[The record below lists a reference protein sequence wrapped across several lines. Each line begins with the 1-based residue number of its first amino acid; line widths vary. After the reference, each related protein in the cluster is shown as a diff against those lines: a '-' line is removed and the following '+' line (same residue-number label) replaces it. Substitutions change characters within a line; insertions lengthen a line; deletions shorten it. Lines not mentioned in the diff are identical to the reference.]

1 MPLERA
7 MGAKAAGESN
17 DRGAVPALVDRL
29 DDEDAAVRM
38 YSILALERI
47 TGTRL
52 GYDYAARRE
61 QRLAAIR
68 QWRYAIRTGELAVAT
83 TQPAAERTPAR
94 TNGWAE
100 GAAE

>member
-17 DRGAVPALVDRL
+17 DRRAVPSLVDRL

-68 QWRYAIRTGELAVAT
+68 QWRYAIRTGELTVASS
-83 TQPAAERTPAR
+83 QPAADQTRGR
-94 TNGWAE
+94 TNGWEERVAE
-100 GAAE
+100 